1 MYLQK
6 NNSLTSLKW
15 QTHLTMTY
23 NNDVNCH
30 LPYTVYE
37 FRLCSIFIS
46 VFKNVNMIKCFEE
59 EEELEK
65 QGN

>member
-1 MYLQK
+1 
-6 NNSLTSLKW
+6 
-15 QTHLTMTY
+15 MTY

-46 VFKNVNMIKCFEE
+46 VFKNVNMIKWFEE